1 MIRKSYKSKEKDIQ
15 INILPMID
23 IIFVILSFFIISS
36 LYLVKLESIPLDL
49 PKAETS
55 KNELNDPIIVSMDI
69 EGKIYINENYTDKK
83 SLEFDLKKLISKQDK
98 NFILIRADK
107 EIRYGE
113 FIYVLDILRKYKNLK
128 IAVSTE
134 PNQSSF

>member
-1 MIRKSYKSKEKDIQ
+1 MIRKSYKSNEKDIQ

-49 PKAETS
+49 PRAETS

-69 EGKIYINENYTDKK
+69 EGKIYINKNYTDKK
-83 SLEFDLKKLISKQDK
+83 SFEFDLKKLISKQDK

-134 PNQSSF
+134 PN

>member
-1 MIRKSYKSKEKDIQ
+1 MIRKSYKSNEKDIQ
-15 INILPMID
+15 INILPMVD

-36 LYLVKLESIPLDL
+36 LYLVKLESIPLNL

-69 EGKIYINENYTDKK
+69 EGKIYINKNYSDKK
-83 SLEFDLKKLISKQDK
+83 SFEVDLKKLISKKDK

-134 PNQSSF
+134 PN

>member
-1 MIRKSYKSKEKDIQ
+1 MIRKSYKSNEKDIQ

-83 SLEFDLKKLISKQDK
+83 SFEFDLKKVISKQDK

-128 IAVSTE
+128 IAVSTK
-134 PNQSSF
+134 PN

>member
-1 MIRKSYKSKEKDIQ
+1 MIRKSYKSNEKDIQ

-69 EGKIYINENYTDKK
+69 EGKIYINKNYSDKK
-83 SLEFDLKKLISKQDK
+83 SFEVDLKKLISKKDK

-113 FIYVLDILRKYKNLK
+113 FIYVLDILRKYKNLR

-134 PNQSSF
+134 SN

>member
-1 MIRKSYKSKEKDIQ
+1 MIRKSYKSNEKDIQ

-69 EGKIYINENYTDKK
+69 EGKIYINKNYSDKK
-83 SLEFDLKKLISKQDK
+83 SFEFDLKKLISKKDK

-134 PNQSSF
+134 PN

>member
-36 LYLVKLESIPLDL
+36 LYLVKLDSIPLDL

-83 SLEFDLKKLISKQDK
+83 SLEFDLKKLISKKDK

-134 PNQSSF
+134 PN

>member
-1 MIRKSYKSKEKDIQ
+1 MRRKSYKYKEKNIQ

-36 LYLVKLESIPLDL
+36 LYLVRLESIPLDL

-55 KNELNDPIIVSMDI
+55 KNELNDPIIISMDI
-69 EGKIYINENYTDKK
+69 EGNIYINKNYSDKK
-83 SLEFDLKKLISKQDK
+83 SFEFDLIKLLSKKDK

-107 EIRYGE
+107 ECRYGE

-134 PNQSSF
+134 PNKSSI